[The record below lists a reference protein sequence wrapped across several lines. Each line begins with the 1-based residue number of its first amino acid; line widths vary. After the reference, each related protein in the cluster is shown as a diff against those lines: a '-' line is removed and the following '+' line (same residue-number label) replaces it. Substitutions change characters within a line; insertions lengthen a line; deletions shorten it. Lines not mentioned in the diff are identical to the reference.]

1 MNPVFLTLAQ
11 RLHRVP
17 ILRRCARRL
26 AAGRTVTQSFHGGI
40 ICLDA
45 VEHSWAW
52 TGRRRLE
59 DFERPL
65 QDRLLELV
73 RGRATLLDIGCSIGV
88 MTLSALLRD
97 PSVQTVSIDA
107 APRVIELLNT
117 SLRRN
122 GLLSR
127 ARTVPVAVSSGETS
141 LSFHGAGSFTGHVAT
156 EGVSPAVRAVPL
168 LELIE
173 QHITRPSV
181 IKLDVEG
188 YEAVLSDTFRIL
200 PPRPGSILVI
210 ELHPRGF
217 NGLGDPFRVLSA
229 LRARGDLHLELIGGG
244 EPDSLD
250 PTTFHQLEVRWKT

>member
-1 MNPVFLTLAQ
+1 MNPALLTLA
-11 RLHRVP
+11 RYLHRTP
-17 ILRRCARRL
+17 IFRRWARRL
-26 AAGRTVTQSFHGGI
+26 AAGRTVTQPFHGGV

-52 TGRRRLE
+52 TGQRRLE

-65 QDRLLELV
+65 QDRLLDLV
-73 RGRATLLDIGCSIGV
+73 RSRAALLDIGCSIGV

-107 APRVIELLNT
+107 APRVIELLNK
-117 SLRRN
+117 SLWRN
-122 GLLSR
+122 RLLSR
-127 ARTVPVAVSSGETS
+127 ARTFAVAVSNGETS
-141 LSFHGAGSFTGHVAT
+141 LAFQGAGSFTGHVAV
-156 EGVSPAVRAVPL
+156 EGASPAVRAVPL
-168 LELIE
+168 LEIIE
-173 QHITRPSV
+173 QHVTSPSV

-200 PPRPGSILVI
+200 PSRPDSVLLI

-229 LRARGDLHLELIGGG
+229 LRARGGLHLELLGGG

-250 PTTFHQLEVRWKT
+250 PTTFHQLEVRWKP